1 MNKKE
6 VLEIKKRFKKEA
18 ATIDKIA
25 GCYVDCNKQKICKIG
40 GKFLSLDDEE
50 YFKYLD
56 IAKKSLSGTIGNNLL
71 NLEFPIEEE
80 SKDGRQNI
88 LMNLRN
94 SNFDNEDL
102 LDKFYDLIIDTYE
115 TSGNYFIILFHDS
128 YDIPIKTSDNM
139 TLDDSEEVYEYII
152 CAICP
157 VALSKPA
164 LGYREDEKR
173 IGPRIRDWVVG
184 APETSILFPSFTDRS
199 SDIHSCLFYTKNA
212 KEPHSEFMTNGLGC
226 PIVRT
231 STEKRELFH
240 SIVKNAI
247 GNESD
252 NVEEVYLNMQC
263 GLAEVCEEY
272 EETHTPDDEPA
283 IIDERVIKEIAKGI
297 DISEEQVKQI
307 ANTCEEEFGQTL
319 DIFSATDSKL
329 VENSED
335 KLQIIELKEKVKV
348 LSNINNTKTD
358 DIHINTN
365 ATNATAISKIVIDG
379 KTYLSV
385 PENISIF
392 LNNMPIDN

>member
-88 LMNLRN
+88 LINLRN

-173 IGPRIRDWVVG
+173 IGSRIRDWVVG

-307 ANTCEEEFGQTL
+307 ADTCEEEFGQTL

-348 LSNINNTKTD
+348 LSNINNTKND
-358 DIHINTN
+358 DIYINTN
-365 ATNATAISKIVIDG
+365 SDNATAISKIVIDG